1 MRMTKQQVDKI
12 MCMMDQACRA
22 TWGESPVPSEG
33 SWTRGVWEREIQSRS
48 RYGTR
53 AWAQAIESM
62 VATATAGSKCPKL
75 GDLTTAVEGLV
86 ENPQVSAAQRAEI
99 RRELSAPFEESMA
112 AVEAAYRKLME
123 SRAGRD

>member
-1 MRMTKQQVDKI
+1 MRMTKQQVNAVI
-12 MCMMDQACRA
+12 GMMHEACLA
-22 TWGESPVPSEG
+22 TWGESPVPPEDT
-33 SWTRGVWEREIQSRS
+33 WTRGVWEREITARS

-53 AWAQAIESM
+53 GWTAAIEAL
-62 VATATAGSKCPKL
+62 VAGATAGSKCPKL

-86 ENPQVSAAQRAEI
+86 DDTRVSAAERAEV
-99 RRELSAPFEESMA
+99 REALRAPFEESMA